1 MFPGD
6 ALVQALGTTRNANG
20 SFTLSDPTTLAARLS
35 VFIEQAEDEADAW
48 ISSQYDLPLRS
59 VPPVIKP
66 YIADLA
72 RYRVYSDHLSPVVVT
87 RYEHAIAFFKQI
99 AAKKVLLGVPNQET
113 AVAANSQLPSFSNS
127 RPGRSFSGNS
137 LNDYGINIYG
147 GGSGNGFTS

>member
-1 MFPGD
+1 MTVANRYLQPAELLAMFPGD
-6 ALVQALGTTRNANG
+6 AIVQALGTTRNANG

-99 AAKKVLLGVPNQET
+99 AAKKVLLGVPNQDT
-113 AVAANSQLPSFSNS
+113 AVAAKRGKRRVPERKAGDLA
-127 RPGRSFSGNS
+127 
-137 LNDYGINIYG
+137 
-147 GGSGNGFTS
+147 